1 MLSKIQLT
9 QGMIGFSKCNYINKT
24 FDCSIDINSLTILR
38 HIVNEKS
45 KERWLG
51 IVVKTVDLMVT
62 CYSSRSFPGMISPF
76 PFYKEQSSI
85 LKENLR
91 LHFVHQQMK
100 LYFALLLIQLQ
111 LSEHYNQTQL
121 FYCFKLKV
129 RKYLIGWLL
138 VFNAT
143 FNNISVIALWSVLL
157 VKETGVPGENH
168 QPVASHWQSLL
179 HNVASDTRGSNS
191 QP

>member
-1 MLSKIQLT
+1 MTGDSRQDCRFDGHLLLQSF
-9 QGMIGFSKCNYINKT
+9 FS
-24 FDCSIDINSLTILR
+24 R
-38 HIVNEKS
+38 H
-45 KERWLG
+45 
-51 IVVKTVDLMVT
+51 DL
-62 CYSSRSFPGMISPF
+62 PF
-76 PFYKEQSSI
+76 SI
-85 LKENLR
+85 LQRAVIDPEGKPPP
-91 LHFVHQQMK
+91 
-100 LYFALLLIQLQ
+100 ALCSPADEIVFCSTLIQLQ

-168 QPVASHWQSLL
+168 QPVASH
-179 HNVASDTRGSNS
+179 
-191 QP
+191 